1 MEPIQ
6 LEAPSTPLAPSEDR
20 RPKMEAPPPVRLIAV
35 EDCTLCTVAGLER
48 DLDEFYVG
56 LLGFEREAEES
67 EIVYRAENFRL
78 RMTVFER
85 PEPREDFRPLAVA
98 VPSLT
103 ELMRR
108 LDEAEIEFVR
118 QRGLTPGIETLSV
131 IDPAGN
137 ILEISEYR
145 LAI

>member
-1 MEPIQ
+1 
-6 LEAPSTPLAPSEDR
+6 
-20 RPKMEAPPPVRLIAV
+20 
-35 EDCTLCTVAGLER
+35 
-48 DLDEFYVG
+48 
-56 LLGFEREAEES
+56 
-67 EIVYRAENFRL
+67 
-78 RMTVFER
+78 MTVFER